1 MPQSVRET
9 GAFEPAL
16 PDSGCASHD
25 SRVRQIAD
33 LDMQNQRPRLL
44 VVDDDRAILTLIGT
58 IALAEGFDVATTTNG
73 EDAMKQLRQRPAEL
87 VLLDLRMPGVTGL
100 DVLRSIRDVS
110 PKCKVVLMT
119 GFATIDSAVE
129 AVKLGALDYLT
140 KPFDLQRLRQLL
152 ATVRDEATQRRE
164 VLTMEGDLA
173 QRLEFCGMVGRGPA
187 MQEVFGLIRRL
198 APHVRTALISG
209 ETGTGKE
216 LVARALHK
224 LGPRSTKRF
233 VTVNCSAVVETL
245 FESEL
250 FGHVRGAFTGAT
262 EHKAGLFETADGGTL
277 FLDEVGELPLPVQAK
292 LLRVLEEGEVQRVG
306 SLEPRKIDVRLIAAT
321 NRDLLAEVAAGR
333 FRNDLYYR
341 LNIVEI
347 RLPRLCE
354 RREDIPYLTA
364 AFVRNFAQRFNKA
377 MVGLTPGAERV
388 LSDAMWDGNVR
399 QLRNVIERACILA
412 EGDFVSEGDLS
423 GSMQDHRLV
432 PAAATQ
438 PGVVMGGAA
447 RIDSNPAPL
456 VEVEREHII
465 RTLQQVRG
473 NKAVAARLLGI
484 SRRAFYR
491 QLERHGLHQR
501 VPMSARANETVS
513 S

>member
-1 MPQSVRET
+1 
-9 GAFEPAL
+9 
-16 PDSGCASHD
+16 
-25 SRVRQIAD
+25 
-33 LDMQNQRPRLL
+33 

-58 IALAEGFDVATTTNG
+58 IALAEGFDVATTING
-73 EDAMKQLRQRPAEL
+73 DDAMKQLRHRPADL

-100 DVLRSIRDVS
+100 DVLRAIREIS
-110 PKCKVVLMT
+110 PRCKVVLMT
-119 GFATIDSAVE
+119 GYATIDSAVE
-129 AVKLGALDYLT
+129 AVKLGAIDYLT
-140 KPFDLQRLRQLL
+140 KPFDLQRLRRLL
-152 ATVRDEATQRRE
+152 SSVREEAEQRRA
-164 VLTMEGDLA
+164 VFTLEGDLA

-198 APHVRTALISG
+198 APHVRTTLVTG

-224 LGPRSTKRF
+224 LGPRSDRRF

-250 FGHVRGAFTGAT
+250 FGHARGAFTGAT
-262 EHKAGLFETADGGTL
+262 DHKAGLFETADGGTL
-277 FLDEVGELPLPVQAK
+277 FLDEVGELPMSVQSK

-321 NRDLLAEVAAGR
+321 NRDLMLDVAAGR
-333 FRNDLYYR
+333 FRSDLFYR
-341 LNIVEI
+341 LNIAEI
-347 RLPRLCE
+347 ALPPMRE

-364 AFVRNFAQRFNKA
+364 TFVRNFSQRFTKPL
-377 MVGLTPGAERV
+377 VGLTPGAERI
-388 LSDAMWDGNVR
+388 LAGATWDGNVR
-399 QLRNVIERACILA
+399 ELRNVIERACILA
-412 EGDFVSEGDLS
+412 EGDFVTEADLS
-423 GSMQDHRLV
+423 GI
-432 PAAATQ
+432 
-438 PGVVMGGAA
+438 MGEQRRMMTPRSAETLGSSLPP
-447 RIDSNPAPL
+447 DYPTPL
-456 VEVEREHII
+456 SEVEREHIV

-501 VPMSARANETVS
+501 VPMRRDEADQGVVTPAEPPL
-513 S
+513 

>member
-1 MPQSVRET
+1 
-9 GAFEPAL
+9 
-16 PDSGCASHD
+16 
-25 SRVRQIAD
+25 
-33 LDMQNQRPRLL
+33 MQNQRPRLL

-58 IALAEGFDVATTTNG
+58 IALAEGFDVATTTSG
-73 EDAMKQLRQRPAEL
+73 EDAMKQLRERPAEL
-87 VLLDLRMPGVTGL
+87 VLLDMRMPGVTGL
-100 DVLRSIRDVS
+100 DVLRAIRDIS
-110 PKCKVVLMT
+110 PRSKVVLMT
-119 GFATIDSAVE
+119 GYATIDSAVE
-129 AVKLGALDYLT
+129 AVKLGALDYVT
-140 KPFDLQRLRQLL
+140 KPFDMQRLRQLL
-152 ATVRDEATQRRE
+152 STVSEEAEQRRE
-164 VLTMEGDLA
+164 VLTLEGDLA
-173 QRLEFCGMVGRGPA
+173 ERLEFCGMVGRGPA

-198 APHVRTALISG
+198 APHVRTALITG
-209 ETGTGKE
+209 DTGTGKE

-224 LGPRSTKRF
+224 LGPRSSKRF

-306 SLEPRKIDVRLIAAT
+306 SLETKKIDVRVVAAT

-347 RLPRLCE
+347 RLPRLHE

-364 AFVRNFAQRFNKA
+364 AFVRGFSQRFNKA
-377 MVGLTPGAERV
+377 LVGLTPGAER
-388 LSDAMWDGNVR
+388 LLGEAAWDGNVR
-399 QLRNVIERACILA
+399 QLRNVIERACILS
-412 EGDFVSEGDLS
+412 EGEFVGEGDLS
-423 GSMQDHRLV
+423 GSMQEQRLV
-432 PAAATQ
+432 A
-438 PGVVMGGAA
+438 GGPMSSGSVAV
-447 RIDSNPAPL
+447 RSDSNPAPL

-501 VPMSARANETVS
+501 VPMMTRAGEAVS
-513 S
+513 